1 MAVEIQPF
9 ERRKVKKFIKQFW
22 EVYKPLRLPML
33 GVFGFII
40 VSQIISLTTPW
51 LNSKMIDGLV
61 HRSPLGRIYIFA
73 GISIFLWIFRSTFFG
88 WLRDRYEL
96 AYVDYAIP
104 KRMQEVTLAKLFGF
118 SIGQHTSENSGIKQ
132 SVINRGENALQSL
145 GDLVLYQAFPL
156 LAEVAILTGVLFCW
170 SKPIGS
176 VVLTAAVIYALVV
189 IKINGHFRPDMKKI
203 EKLFI
208 GDSKFQGEII
218 RNISLVMAN
227 AQEDRAQRECK
238 ESLGGAYDFA
248 RNVWNRFVT
257 LAAFRNAIS
266 VIALGIVLIICVNA
280 VHDKRYTL
288 GQFVMFM
295 AWATNALGNLSNLS
309 PLHRRLIQH
318 YTSVRRYFDM
328 LAIEPDVKVIP
339 NPVRPDRFAGR
350 IEFKDVTF
358 RYKGRE
364 VTEQAEDDDDKPKQT
379 EPKVIGPALD
389 NVSFVIESGQTVA
402 FVGESGAGKSTLVNA
417 IIRAQDPES
426 GQIIVDGN
434 DLRVLDL
441 KHFRESIGIV
451 NQDVSLFDQTLRYNI
466 TYGLNGRGAQIT
478 DLELNRIAEM
488 SCVDRFFHRL
498 EKGFDTLIG
507 ERGVKLSGG
516 ERQRVGIARALIK
529 EPDILIFDEAT
540 SSLDSEN
547 ESLIQE
553 SIEQAAKGRTTI
565 IIAHR
570 FSTIR
575 NADKVIVFDKGKVV
589 GEGTHE
595 YLAENCE
602 TYQRLTRK
610 QIFA

>member
-1 MAVEIQPF
+1 MKEF
-9 ERRKVKKFIKQFW
+9 LRRIY
-22 EVYKPLRLPML
+22 EVYRPLRWRML
-33 GVFGFII
+33 GVFVFII
-40 VSQIISLTTPW
+40 ISQSLRMTTPW
-51 LNSKMIDGLV
+51 LSGKMIDELV
-61 HRSPLGRIYIFA
+61 RSIRSAEYPLGHLYIFA
-73 GISIFLWIFRSTFFG
+73 SVSISIWFFQSTFLG

-104 KRMQEVTLAKLFGF
+104 KRMKQVTLAKLFGF
-118 SIGQHTSENSGIKQ
+118 SIGQHTSENSGVKQ
-132 SVINRGENALQSL
+132 TVIQRGENALESL
-145 GDLVLYQAFPL
+145 GDLILYQAFPL
-156 LAEVAILTGVLFCW
+156 FAEIVILTGILLYW
-170 SKPIGS
+170 SKPIGLI
-176 VVLTAAVIYALVV
+176 VLVAVITYALVV
-189 IKINGHFRPDMKKI
+189 IKINSHFRPEMKKI
-203 EKLFI
+203 EKMFVD
-208 GDSKFQGEII
+208 DSKFQGEVLK
-218 RNISLVMAN
+218 NIGLVMAN
-227 AQEDRAQRECK
+227 AQEERAQKECN
-238 ESLGGAYDFA
+238 ESLGGAYSFA
-248 RNVWNRFVT
+248 QGVWNRFVNV
-257 LAAFRNAIS
+257 AVFRNTIS
-266 VIALGIVLIICVNA
+266 IIALALVLIVCIKNTA
-280 VHDKRYTL
+280 HGGKYSL
-288 GQFVMFM
+288 GQFTMFM
-295 AWATNALGNLSNLS
+295 AWANNALGNLGNLS
-309 PLHRRLIQH
+309 PLHRRFIQH

-328 LAIEPDVKVIP
+328 LSIEPDVKVLS
-339 NPVRPDRFAGR
+339 NPVRPEKFIGR
-350 IEFKDVTF
+350 IEFKNVTF
-358 RYKGRE
+358 RYKGRDVQDKTGNYE
-364 VTEQAEDDDDKPKQT
+364 DDEPKPTEQKI
-379 EPKVIGPALD
+379 VGPALD
-389 NVSFVIESGQTVA
+389 NVSFVIEPGTTVA

-426 GQIIVDGN
+426 GQIIVDGD

-466 TYGLNGRGAQIT
+466 TYGLNGRGAFIT
-478 DLELNRIAEM
+478 DPELHAIAEM
-488 SCVDRFFHRL
+488 SCIDRFFHRL

-547 ESLIQE
+547 EGLIQQ

-595 YLAENCE
+595 YLALNCE

>member
-1 MAVEIQPF
+1 
-9 ERRKVKKFIKQFW
+9 
-22 EVYKPLRLPML
+22 ML
-33 GVFGFII
+33 GLFGFII
-40 VSQIISLTTPW
+40 VSQAISMIAPW
-51 LNSKMIDGLV
+51 LNSKIIDSLV
-61 HRSPLGRIYIFA
+61 RNAPLSHIYIFA
-73 GISIFLWIFRSTFFG
+73 GITAALWLFRTTLFG
-88 WLRDRYEL
+88 WIRDRYEL
-96 AYVDYAIP
+96 AYIDYAIP
-104 KRMQEVTLAKLFGF
+104 KRMQEVTLVKLFGF

-156 LAEVAILTGVLFCW
+156 LAEVFILTGILLYW
-170 SKPIGS
+170 SKLIGLIVLVA
-176 VVLTAAVIYALVV
+176 VVLYVLAV
-189 IKINGHFRPDMKKI
+189 IKINNHFRPEIKKI

-208 GDSKFQGEII
+208 NDSKFQGEII
-218 RNISLVMAN
+218 RNIGLVMAN
-227 AQEDRAQRECK
+227 AQEDRAQKECK
-238 ESLGGAYDFA
+238 ESLAGAHNLA
-248 RNVWNRFVT
+248 RSVWNRFVT
-257 LAAFRNAIS
+257 WAAFRNAIS
-266 VIALGIVLIICVNA
+266 VIALQIILVICINA
-280 VHDKRYTL
+280 VHNKQYTL

-295 AWATNALGNLSNLS
+295 AWATNALGNLGNLS

-318 YTSVRRYFDM
+318 YTSVRKYFDM
-328 LAIEPDVKVIP
+328 LSIEPDVKVIP
-339 NPVRPDRFAGR
+339 NPVRPEKFAGR
-350 IEFKDVTF
+350 IEFKNVTF
-358 RYKGRE
+358 RYKGRDVHGQIE
-364 VTEQAEDDDDKPKQT
+364 EGDEEEQKPA
-379 EPKVIGPALD
+379 EPKVVSPALD
-389 NVSFVIESGQTVA
+389 NVSFVIEPGQTVA

-417 IIRAQDPES
+417 IIRAQDPET

-466 TYGLNGRGAQIT
+466 VYGLNGRAAKLSDT
-478 DLELNRIAEM
+478 ELHNIAEM
-488 SCVDRFFHRL
+488 SCIDRFFHRL

-547 ESLIQE
+547 ESLIQG

-575 NADKVIVFDKGKVV
+575 NVDKVIVFDKGRVV
-589 GEGTHE
+589 GQGTHE
-595 YLAENCE
+595 ELAENCE

-610 QIFA
+610 QVFV

>member
-1 MAVEIQPF
+1 MNLI
-9 ERRKVKKFIKQFW
+9 
-22 EVYKPLRLPML
+22 
-33 GVFGFII
+33 
-40 VSQIISLTTPW
+40 TPW

-61 HRSPLGRIYIFA
+61 RSSPVSQIYVFA
-73 GISIFLWIFRSTFFG
+73 GISIALWLFRSTFFG

-96 AYVDYAIP
+96 AHIDYAIP

-132 SVINRGENALQSL
+132 SVINRGENALVSL

-156 LAEVAILTGVLFCW
+156 FAEIVILTSVLLYK
-170 SKPIGS
+170 SRPIGV
-176 VVLTAAVIYALVV
+176 VVLVAVVLYVLAVV
-189 IKINGHFRPDMKKI
+189 KINNHFQKDLKKT

-208 GDSKFQGEII
+208 RDSKFQGEII
-218 RNISLVMAN
+218 RNIGLVMAN
-227 AQEDRAQRECK
+227 AQEDRAQKECK
-238 ESLGGAYDFA
+238 ESLGGAYSFA
-248 RNVWNRFVT
+248 HNLWKRFVT
-257 LAAFRNAIS
+257 WAAFRNAIS
-266 VIALGIVLIICVNA
+266 VIALSVVLVICINA
-280 VHDKRYTL
+280 VHDKKYSL
-288 GQFVMFM
+288 GEFVMFM
-295 AWATNALGNLSNLS
+295 AWATNALGNLGNMS

-328 LAIEPDVKVIP
+328 LGIEPDVKVLP
-339 NPVRPDRFAGR
+339 NPVRPQKFAGR
-350 IEFKDVTF
+350 IEFKSVTF
-358 RYKGRE
+358 RYKGRDVKGE
-364 VTEQAEDDDDKPKQT
+364 IEEDDD
-379 EPKVIGPALD
+379 EPKVESPKVVSPALD
-389 NVSFVIESGQTVA
+389 DVSFVIEAGQTVA

-417 IIRAQDPES
+417 LIRAQDPET

-466 TYGLNGRGAQIT
+466 AYGLNGRAAKLSDI
-478 DLELNRIAEM
+478 ELHAIAEM
-488 SCVDRFFHRL
+488 SCIDRFFHRL

-547 ESLIQE
+547 EGLIQE
-553 SIEQAAKGRTTI
+553 SIERAARGRTTI

-575 NADKVIVFDKGKVV
+575 NVDKVIVFDKGKVV
-589 GEGTHE
+589 GQGTHE
-595 YLAENCE
+595 ELAENCE

-610 QIFA
+610 QVFV